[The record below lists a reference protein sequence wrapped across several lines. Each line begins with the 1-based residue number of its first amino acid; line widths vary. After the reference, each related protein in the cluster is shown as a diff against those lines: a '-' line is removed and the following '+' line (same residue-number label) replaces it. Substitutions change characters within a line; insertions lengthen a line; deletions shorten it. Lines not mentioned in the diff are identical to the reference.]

1 VKSRKFTIYARG
13 VYNVAATK
21 QGRALL
27 KAAVKSTATYVAV
40 AAKYAT
46 AATVAYVESKA
57 PAGFTN
63 GARA

>member
-1 VKSRKFTIYARG
+1 MKNRKFVIYTKG

-46 AATVAYVESKA
+46 AATVAYVESKV
-57 PAGFTN
+57 PAGFTSE
-63 GARA
+63 ARA